1 MGRRTESTEFL
12 KECMA
17 DALLF
22 LMREKPFAKITA
34 DEICLRAGVGRAT
47 WFRQFSSKE
56 DALAFKMQVLWVR
69 WLESNDIQLAQ
80 GFLLDNPCVFFR
92 FFYENRSLFEAI
104 YSAGMQHVM
113 IDCFQEV
120 LLNQAKTL
128 EKTDYTDRFVSFGLI
143 GVVDLW
149 IRSGFQESLDQMST
163 LTKDAFSLT
172 A

>member
-56 DALAFKMQVLWVR
+56 AALAYKMQVLWVR
-69 WLESNDIQLAQ
+69 WLENNDIELSH
-80 GFLLDNPCVFFR
+80 GFLLDNPCAFFR
-92 FFYENRSLFEAI
+92 FFYENQSLFEAV
-104 YSAGMQHVM
+104 YSAGVQHVV
-113 IDCFQEV
+113 IECFQE
-120 LLNQAKTL
+120 LLVGQVKPL
-128 EKTDYTDRFVSFGLI
+128 GGTDYADRFVVFGLI
-143 GVVDLW
+143 GVIDLW
-149 IRSGFQESLDQMST
+149 FRSGFQDSLDQMST
-163 LTKDAFSLT
+163 LAKDAFSLT